1 MRNACGRRRCE
12 YWAVA
17 LRDTSIKSTQRRL
30 CAVASA
36 EYGLIISPSR
46 CEKASKQ
53 ITKLWLLTPHLC
65 HSRVEV
71 VSHALRMAGVKLK
84 LQPRHARLF
93 DTHAKGEPRQRIA
106 HLYQTIR
113 MRPAIFGKYVK
124 DMDNVKPACAVI
136 FRR

>member
-1 MRNACGRRRCE
+1 
-12 YWAVA
+12 
-17 LRDTSIKSTQRRL
+17 
-30 CAVASA
+30 
-36 EYGLIISPSR
+36 
-46 CEKASKQ
+46 
-53 ITKLWLLTPHLC
+53 
-65 HSRVEV
+65 
-71 VSHALRMAGVKLK
+71 MAGVKLQ

-136 FRR
+136 FRGYVPFLVSEAKAASKTARWTSSIRRQVRDCKFNISHDKLALDTIYRLS